1 MLSFFWQA
9 WHKKMNYAIFHSSDK
24 KQFLRERFR
33 CVSINIHFQL
43 IRLILD
49 DWHLWVLWGSEWKCF
64 QVRIYLLWYVSLFIC
79 IFPHCYGR
87 RGYSQDCA
95 TVSFDNMIKN
105 DLKKILQ
112 LILGFFLFVFLFN
125 GKTTL
130 EPWFPFSVILLDIC
144 KISLSFMIVNGAN
157 FPLHATLCCELWLYW
172 TYILSRTWIES
183 LRGSSYGEMGANLE
197 LPSAFLGVLNWP
209 DSAKSNV

>member
-1 MLSFFWQA
+1 MTDISGFYGEV
-9 WHKKMNYAIFHSSDK
+9 NGN
-24 KQFLRERFR
+24 
-33 CVSINIHFQL
+33 VSKLGFISC
-43 IRLILD
+43 
-49 DWHLWVLWGSEWKCF
+49 GT
-64 QVRIYLLWYVSLFIC
+64 YLCLF
-79 IFPHCYGR
+79 
-87 RGYSQDCA
+87 
-95 TVSFDNMIKN
+95 VSFLIAMAEEGI
-105 DLKKILQ
+105 LRIAPQCPLIIWLCTEKKILQ
-112 LILGFFLFVFLFN
+112 LILGFFCLFFFN

-144 KISLSFMIVNGAN
+144 KISLSFMTVNGAD

-172 TYILSRTWIES
+172 TYILSRTCIES

>member
-24 KQFLRERFR
+24 KQFLRERFH

-43 IRLILD
+43 IRQILD

-105 DLKKILQ
+105 DFKKILQ
-112 LILGFFLFVFLFN
+112 LILGFFCLFFFLM
-125 GKTTL
+125 
-130 EPWFPFSVILLDIC
+130 ERPPWSPDFPSVSYYLIYVRFHCL
-144 KISLSFMIVNGAN
+144 
-157 FPLHATLCCELWLYW
+157 LWL
-172 TYILSRTWIES
+172 
-183 LRGSSYGEMGANLE
+183 
-197 LPSAFLGVLNWP
+197 
-209 DSAKSNV
+209 

>member
-1 MLSFFWQA
+1 MTDISGFYGEV
-9 WHKKMNYAIFHSSDK
+9 NGN
-24 KQFLRERFR
+24 
-33 CVSINIHFQL
+33 VS
-43 IRLILD
+43 
-49 DWHLWVLWGSEWKCF
+49 K
-64 QVRIYLLWYVSLFIC
+64 
-79 IFPHCYGR
+79 
-87 RGYSQDCA
+87 
-95 TVSFDNMIKN
+95 
-105 DLKKILQ
+105 
-112 LILGFFLFVFLFN
+112 LGFISCGTYLCLFASFLIAMAEEGIPRIAPQCPLTIWLCTEKKKSCSSYWAFFVCLFFN

-144 KISLSFMIVNGAN
+144 KISLSFMMVNGAD

-172 TYILSRTWIES
+172 TYILSRTCIES

>member
-33 CVSINIHFQL
+33 RVSINIHFQL

-95 TVSFDNMIKN
+95 TVSFDNMIVHWK
-105 DLKKILQ
+105 KKILQ
-112 LILGFFLFVFLFN
+112 LILGFFCLFFLM
-125 GKTTL
+125 
-130 EPWFPFSVILLDIC
+130 ERPPWSPDFPSVSYYLIYVRFHCL
-144 KISLSFMIVNGAN
+144 
-157 FPLHATLCCELWLYW
+157 LWL
-172 TYILSRTWIES
+172 
-183 LRGSSYGEMGANLE
+183 
-197 LPSAFLGVLNWP
+197 
-209 DSAKSNV
+209 

>member
-43 IRLILD
+43 IHLILD

-95 TVSFDNMIKN
+95 TVSFDNMIVHW
-105 DLKKILQ
+105 KKKSCSSYWA
-112 LILGFFLFVFLFN
+112 FFVCLFFN

-144 KISLSFMIVNGAN
+144 KISLSFMMVNGAD

-172 TYILSRTWIES
+172 TYILSRTCIES
-183 LRGSSYGEMGANLE
+183 LWGSSYGEMGANLE